1 MTRQTAMAMLT
12 PQDLG
17 VMGEHTVKH
26 GIRLE
31 TLDTQAGM
39 RAYYR
44 WKNAARR
51 AEPPVR
57 VTCGETNNG
66 TGRFFVRITGLED

>member
-1 MTRQTAMAMLT
+1 MTREQAMQLINPA
-12 PQDLG
+12 DLMI
-17 VMGEHTVKH
+17 MGEHRIKN

-44 WKNAARR
+44 WKATSRR
-51 AEPPVR
+51 FPKVR
-57 VTCGETNNG
+57 VACGETNNG